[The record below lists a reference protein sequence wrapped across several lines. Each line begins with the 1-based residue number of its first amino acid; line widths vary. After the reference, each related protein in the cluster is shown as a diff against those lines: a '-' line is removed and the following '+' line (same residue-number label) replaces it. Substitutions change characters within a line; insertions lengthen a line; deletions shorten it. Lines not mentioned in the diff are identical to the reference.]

1 MASPSLA
8 AHPRQCCIQSVP
20 HTGTPIG
27 SIETLASTNTYIT
40 RGDPPRGDQ
49 DKNQQIL
56 LYFSDVFGP
65 LYVNNQ
71 LLMDYFASRGYL
83 VASLDYFEGDKLE
96 TLRAKPGFDLAA
108 WGSEKHSRA
117 KELIPGW
124 IAAVKAKYGT
134 EGTKYMAVGYCFGA
148 PHALEAAASDLLVA
162 CAIAHPSSVTEDHL
176 KNLRTPLFLS
186 CAEVDG
192 QFPPN
197 SRHRAETILAERRLD
212 YHLQLFG
219 GVSHGFAV
227 RGNPEVP
234 REKYAKEESAR
245 GILGWFDRFSK

>member
-71 LLMDYFASRGYL
+71 LLMDYFASRGKCVRIHINHSAKLSGGETEGYL

-124 IAAVKAKYGT
+124 IAAVKAKYGLCISNAFKLHT
-134 EGTKYMAVGYCFGA
+134 TLIN
-148 PHALEAAASDLLVA
+148 AL
-162 CAIAHPSSVTEDHL
+162 
-176 KNLRTPLFLS
+176 
-186 CAEVDG
+186 
-192 QFPPN
+192 
-197 SRHRAETILAERRLD
+197 
-212 YHLQLFG
+212 
-219 GVSHGFAV
+219 
-227 RGNPEVP
+227 
-234 REKYAKEESAR
+234 
-245 GILGWFDRFSK
+245 

>member
-8 AHPRQCCIQSVP
+8 AHPRQCCIQS
-20 HTGTPIG
+20 
-27 SIETLASTNTYIT
+27 
-40 RGDPPRGDQ
+40 

-124 IAAVKAKYGT
+124 IAAVKAKY
-134 EGTKYMAVGYCFGA
+134 GYCFGA